1 MTGKYTQGQWTNNHH
16 GAIEA
21 GDRVICRVLDGYTK
35 DAIKESIANANL
47 IAAAPDLLEALERA
61 HEYLLFNADDETAAE
76 IAEQTSAALKAAKGE
91 A

>member
-47 IAAAPDLLEALERA
+47 IAAAPDLLEALEDILANPDSRYHQDKARA
-61 HEYLLFNADDETAAE
+61 A
-76 IAEQTSAALKAAKGE
+76 IAKAKGE
-91 A
+91 V